1 MSADEGGTGM
11 EYDEGSRKRLRT
23 NTKTKKSGSKGS
35 NPVEEPVDNVTSE
48 GMTFEQLLEVVKSMR
63 TEQKVMWR
71 RFDKAEQDLVE
82 ANRKIASL
90 ETELKSLKLAADKP
104 ANTFAPYAQIL
115 RKNIANL
122 TNEEK
127 VVYSEQVKEAN
138 EMYDEASERERR
150 KKNVVI
156 FGLPESKKEK
166 VEEKRKDDEN
176 SVREILTNLEVTDV
190 KVNKII
196 RYKKKS
202 EKMIAP
208 LVVIEFE
215 NEKQRNAVLYAS
227 KKLRNFPTCKNLY
240 LNADLTVL
248 QRKGFNLLKKQRDE
262 QNKNETDKN
271 IRHAIRGGK
280 VVQFKVSPTQSQ

>member
-1 MSADEGGTGM
+1 MSADESGTDM
-11 EYDEGSRKRLRT
+11 EYEEGSRKRLRT
-23 NTKTKKSGSKGS
+23 STKTKKS
-35 NPVEEPVDNVTSE
+35 NVTSE
-48 GMTFEQLLEVVKSMR
+48 GMTFEQLLELVKSMR
-63 TEQKVMWR
+63 TEQKVMWK
-71 RFDKAEQDLVE
+71 RFDKAEQDLVK
-82 ANRKIASL
+82 ANRKIANL
-90 ETELKSLKLAADKP
+90 ETELKSLKLVADKP
-104 ANTFAPYAQIL
+104 AITQTNTFAPYAQIL

-240 LNADLTVL
+240 LNADLTAL